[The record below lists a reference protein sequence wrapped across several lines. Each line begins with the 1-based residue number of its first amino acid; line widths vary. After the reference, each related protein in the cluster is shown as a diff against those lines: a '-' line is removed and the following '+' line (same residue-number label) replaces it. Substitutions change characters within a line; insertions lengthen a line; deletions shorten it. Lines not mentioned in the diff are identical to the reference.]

1 MNHENL
7 LNPVAAGIPPSG
19 IRKFFDILDEME
31 DVISLTVGEPDF
43 VTPWG
48 IRAESIRSLEH
59 GHTHYTSNSGLLELR
74 RQIAAYQK
82 RRFGL
87 SYDPEREILVTVG
100 GSEAIDLA
108 FRALLRPGDE
118 VVVHEPCFVCYA
130 PLVRLAG
137 GEPVIVETK
146 AEDEFRLTAAELEKA
161 ITPKTKAVV
170 LSFPNNPTGAV
181 MEKEHLEAIAELLRD
196 KNIYVVSDEI
206 YAEMN
211 YTGRRH
217 VSIASLPDMRE
228 RTLVVS
234 GFSKAFAMTGWRLG
248 YIMAPADVM
257 DVMKKIH
264 QYALMCSPTASQYGA
279 VEALR
284 GCEADMQA
292 MVREYDRRRRLILKG
307 LRDLGL
313 PCFEARGAFYVF
325 PDIRRFGM
333 SSEDFCSDLLM
344 KERVAMVPGTAFGD
358 CGEGFVRVSYAYS
371 IKNITEALRRL
382 ERYISSH
389 S

>member
-1 MNHENL
+1 MNHQNL

-74 RQIAAYQK
+74 RQITAYQK

-87 SYDPEREILVTVG
+87 SYDPEEEILVTVG

-108 FRALLRPGDE
+108 FRALLRPGDQ
-118 VVVHEPCFVCYA
+118 VIVHEPCFVCYA

-146 AEDEFRLTAAELEKA
+146 AEDEFRLTAAALEQA
-161 ITPKTKAVV
+161 ITPRTKAVV

-181 MEKEHLEAIAELLRD
+181 MEREHLEAVAALLRD
-196 KNIYVVSDEI
+196 KDIYVVSDEI

-217 VSIASLPDMRE
+217 VSVASLPDMRE

-257 DVMKKIH
+257 GVMKKIH

-284 GCEADMQA
+284 GCEADMQS

-325 PDIRRFGM
+325 PDISRFGM
-333 SSEDFCSDLLM
+333 SSEDFCSDLPM

>member
-87 SYDPEREILVTVG
+87 SYDPEDEILVTVG

-118 VVVHEPCFVCYA
+118 VIVHEPCFVCYA

-137 GEPVIVETK
+137 GEPVTVETK
-146 AEDEFRLTAAELEKA
+146 AEDEFRLTAAALEQA
-161 ITPKTKAVV
+161 ITPRTKAVV

-181 MEKEHLEAIAELLRD
+181 MEREHLEAVAALLRD
-196 KNIYVVSDEI
+196 KDIYVVSDEI

-217 VSIASLPDMRE
+217 VSIASLPGMRE

-257 DVMKKIH
+257 GVMKKIH

-279 VEALR
+279 IEALR
-284 GCEADMQA
+284 GCEADMQS

-325 PDIRRFGM
+325 PDISRFGM

-382 ERYISSH
+382 ERYIKDH
-389 S
+389 G

>member
-146 AEDEFRLTAAELEKA
+146 AEDEFRLTAAELERA

-382 ERYISSH
+382 ERYIKARG
-389 S
+389 

>member
-1 MNHENL
+1 MNHQEL

-74 RQIAAYQK
+74 KQISAYQK

-87 SYDPEREILVTVG
+87 SYDPESEILVTVG

-118 VVVHEPCFVCYA
+118 VVVHEPSFVCYA
-130 PLVRLAG
+130 PLAALAG
-137 GEPVIVETK
+137 AKPVIVETK
-146 AEDEFRLTAAELEKA
+146 AEDEFRLTAEALAKA
-161 ITPKTKAVV
+161 LTPKTKAVV

-196 KNIYVVSDEI
+196 RNIYVVSDEI
-206 YAEMN
+206 YEEMN

-217 VSIASLPDMRE
+217 VSIASLPGMRE

-234 GFSKAFAMTGWRLG
+234 GFSKSFAMTGWRLG
-248 YIMAPADVM
+248 YVMAPPEVTE
-257 DVMKKIH
+257 VLKKIH

-279 VEALR
+279 IEALR
-284 GCEADMQA
+284 SCEADMNA
-292 MVREYDRRRRLILKG
+292 MVREYGRRRKLLLKG
-307 LRDLGL
+307 LRDLGF
-313 PCFEARGAFYVF
+313 PCFEARGAFYLF
-325 PDIRRFGM
+325 PDISRFGM
-333 SSEDFCSDLLM
+333 SSEEFCSDLLM
-344 KERVAMVPGTAFGD
+344 KQHVAMVPGTAFGA
-358 CGEGFVRVSYAYS
+358 CGEGFVRLSYAYS

-382 ERYISSH
+382 EQYIKDRG
-389 S
+389 

>member
-1 MNHENL
+1 MNHQNL

-87 SYDPEREILVTVG
+87 SYDPEEEILVTVG

-108 FRALLRPGDE
+108 FRAILRPGDE

-146 AEDEFRLTAAELEKA
+146 AEDEFRLTAAELERA
-161 ITPKTKAVV
+161 LTPKTKAVV
-170 LSFPNNPTGAV
+170 LSFPNNPTCAV
-181 MEKEHLEAIAELLRD
+181 MEREHQEALAALLRD
-196 KNIYVVSDEI
+196 RDIYVISDEI

-248 YIMAPADVM
+248 YIMAPPQVM
-257 DVMKKIH
+257 NVMKKIH

-284 GCEADMQA
+284 GCEADMQS

-333 SSEDFCSDLLM
+333 SSEEFCSDLLM

>member
-87 SYDPEREILVTVG
+87 SYDPEKEILVTVG

-181 MEKEHLEAIAELLRD
+181 MEREHLEAIAELLRD

-257 DVMKKIH
+257 GVMKKIH

-284 GCEADMQA
+284 GCEADMMS

>member
-1 MNHENL
+1 MNHQNL

-87 SYDPEREILVTVG
+87 SYDPEEEILVTVG

-108 FRALLRPGDE
+108 FRAILRPGDE

-146 AEDEFRLTAAELEKA
+146 AEDEFRLTAAELERA

-181 MEKEHLEAIAELLRD
+181 MEKEHLEALAALLRD
-196 KNIYVVSDEI
+196 KNVYVISDEI

-228 RTLVVS
+228 RALVVS

-248 YIMAPADVM
+248 YIMAPAEVM
-257 DVMKKIH
+257 GVMKKIH

-284 GCEADMQA
+284 GCEADMQS

-325 PDIRRFGM
+325 PDISRFGM

-382 ERYISSH
+382 ERYIKDRG
-389 S
+389 

>member
-181 MEKEHLEAIAELLRD
+181 MEREHLEAIAELLRD

-325 PDIRRFGM
+325 PDISRFGM

>member
-1 MNHENL
+1 MNHQNL

-87 SYDPEREILVTVG
+87 SYDPEEEILVTVG

-146 AEDEFRLTAAELEKA
+146 AEDEFRLTAAELERA

-181 MEKEHLEAIAELLRD
+181 MEKEHLEALADLLRD

-217 VSIASLPDMRE
+217 VSIASLPEMRE
-228 RTLVVS
+228 RALVVS

-248 YIMAPADVM
+248 YVMAPAEVM
-257 DVMKKIH
+257 GVMKKIH

-284 GCEADMQA
+284 GCEADMQS

-325 PDIRRFGM
+325 PDISRFGM

>member
-87 SYDPEREILVTVG
+87 SYDPEKEILVTVG